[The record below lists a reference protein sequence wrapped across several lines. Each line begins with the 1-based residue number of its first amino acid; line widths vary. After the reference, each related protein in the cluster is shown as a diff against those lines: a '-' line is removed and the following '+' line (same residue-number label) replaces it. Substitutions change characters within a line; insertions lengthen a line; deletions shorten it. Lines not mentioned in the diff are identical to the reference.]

1 MVTGDKLV
9 FDQADIQAVQKKIR
23 IWLKLK
29 YEQHHEKTCLLMIS
43 HHCVIKH
50 YCMKCL
56 VNTDVVFSFLI
67 KFVSINKGTITTQLI
82 STFAF
87 AT

>member
-1 MVTGDKLV
+1 MRKLYQLHDDFQFSAFFFLIIHV
-9 FDQADIQAVQKKIR
+9 
-23 IWLKLK
+23 
-29 YEQHHEKTCLLMIS
+29 LLMIS

-67 KFVSINKGTITTQLI
+67 KFVSCILINRIGKGELI
-82 STFAF
+82 VL
-87 AT
+87 